1 MDIIQRENIII
12 YLKNM
17 KHERH
22 IRKYGHIVYTNSQQ
36 KYVSMYVN
44 QKDIDDVVTRLMKLK
59 YVIRVVGSSYK
70 DLKQEYPK
78 EANE

>member
-1 MDIIQRENIII
+1 
-12 YLKNM
+12 
-17 KHERH
+17 
-22 IRKYGHIVYTNSQQ
+22 KYGHIVYTNSQQ

-59 YVIRVVGSSYK
+59 YVIRVVGSPYK

>member
-44 QKDIDDVVTRLMKLK
+44 QKDIDDVVTRTDETEICHSRGRLTL
-59 YVIRVVGSSYK
+59 
-70 DLKQEYPK
+70 
-78 EANE
+78 